1 MKIGNLFKIA
11 LKALNNNK
19 MRCFLTMLG
28 IIIGIA
34 SIISIVSTIK
44 GTNEQIKKNLI
55 GSGTNTVQIQLYQ
68 GDYQY
73 EMLYNGLP
81 DGIPVRDETT
91 MEKIKSVKNVED
103 AAFYTSRSDYNNSVY
118 YGNNGISGSQVFGVD
133 NRYFT
138 TNGLVLKS
146 GRTFVDSDFTDF
158 HAAAIID
165 ADTADSLFDGENPI
179 GKTIEI
185 SSIPFTVVGIVDED
199 SKFEPVINSIDEYY
213 TYYSNSSASRIF
225 VPSSMWPALYSF
237 DEPQNVA
244 IRVSNT
250 EAMTDAGKAVAEIM
264 NTNVTNSEI
273 KYQAQDLLKQAQDL
287 QDLSSST
294 NSQLIWI
301 ASISLLVGG
310 IGVMNIMLVSVTERT
325 REIGLKKAIG
335 AKKSRILWQFLTEAA
350 VLTSLGGI
358 VGVGAGIG
366 LAAII
371 SRVTSAPVA
380 ISVPSIIIAVVFSMV
395 IGIIFGLLP
404 SFKAANLN
412 PIDALRHQ

>member
-1 MKIGNLFKIA
+1 MIENIRLSFQGIWSH
-11 LKALNNNK
+11 K
-19 MRCFLTMLG
+19 MRSFLTMLG

-133 NRYFT
+133 NSYFT

-213 TYYSNSSASRIF
+213 TYYSDSSASRIF

-301 ASISLLVGG
+301 ASISLLVVG

-412 PIDALRHQ
+412 PIDALRHE

>member
-1 MKIGNLFKIA
+1 MIENIRLSFQGIWSH
-11 LKALNNNK
+11 K
-19 MRCFLTMLG
+19 MRSFLTMLG

-133 NRYFT
+133 NSYFT

-185 SSIPFTVVGIVDED
+185 SSIPFTVVGVVDED

-213 TYYSNSSASRIF
+213 TYYSDSSASRIF

-264 NTNVTNSEI
+264 NANVTNSEI

-412 PIDALRHQ
+412 PIDALRHE

>member
-1 MKIGNLFKIA
+1 MIENIRLSFQGIWSH
-11 LKALNNNK
+11 K
-19 MRCFLTMLG
+19 MRSFLTMLG

-133 NRYFT
+133 NSYFT

-213 TYYSNSSASRIF
+213 TYYSDSSASRIF

-250 EAMTDAGKAVAEIM
+250 EAMTDAGTAVAEIM

-366 LAAII
+366 LAAVI

-412 PIDALRHQ
+412 PIDALRHE

>member
-1 MKIGNLFKIA
+1 MIENIRLSFQGIWSH
-11 LKALNNNK
+11 K
-19 MRCFLTMLG
+19 MRSFLTMLG

-91 MEKIKSVKNVED
+91 MEKITSVKNVED

-133 NRYFT
+133 NSYFT

-185 SSIPFTVVGIVDED
+185 SSIPFTVVGVVDED

-213 TYYSNSSASRIF
+213 TYYSDSSASRIF

-287 QDLSSST
+287 PDLSSST

-412 PIDALRHQ
+412 PIDALRHE

>member
-1 MKIGNLFKIA
+1 MIENIRLSFQGIWSH
-11 LKALNNNK
+11 K
-19 MRCFLTMLG
+19 MRSFLTMLG

-81 DGIPVRDETT
+81 DGIPVSDETT

-133 NRYFT
+133 NSYFT

-213 TYYSNSSASRIF
+213 TYYSDSSASRIF

-412 PIDALRHQ
+412 PIDALRHE

>member
-1 MKIGNLFKIA
+1 MIENIRLSFQGIWSH
-11 LKALNNNK
+11 K
-19 MRCFLTMLG
+19 MRSFLTMLG

-81 DGIPVRDETT
+81 DGLPVRDETT

-133 NRYFT
+133 NSYFT

-185 SSIPFTVVGIVDED
+185 SGIPFTVVGIVDED

-287 QDLSSST
+287 QDLSNST

-412 PIDALRHQ
+412 PIDALRHE

>member
-1 MKIGNLFKIA
+1 MIENIRLSFQGIWSH
-11 LKALNNNK
+11 K
-19 MRCFLTMLG
+19 MRSFLTMLG

-133 NRYFT
+133 NSYFT

-213 TYYSNSSASRIF
+213 TYYSDSSASRIF

-250 EAMTDAGKAVAEIM
+250 EAMTDAGKAVAELM

-412 PIDALRHQ
+412 PIDALRHE

>member
-1 MKIGNLFKIA
+1 MIENIRLSFQGIWSH
-11 LKALNNNK
+11 K
-19 MRCFLTMLG
+19 MRSFLTMLG

-133 NRYFT
+133 NSYFT

-213 TYYSNSSASRIF
+213 TYYSDSSASRIF

-371 SRVTSAPVA
+371 SHVTSAPVA

-412 PIDALRHQ
+412 PIDALRHE

>member
-1 MKIGNLFKIA
+1 MIENIRLSFQGIWSH
-11 LKALNNNK
+11 K
-19 MRCFLTMLG
+19 MRSFLTMLG

-133 NRYFT
+133 NSYFT

-213 TYYSNSSASRIF
+213 TYYSDSSASRIF

-264 NTNVTNSEI
+264 NANVTNSEI

-412 PIDALRHQ
+412 PIDALRHE

>member
-1 MKIGNLFKIA
+1 MIENIRLSFQGIWSH
-11 LKALNNNK
+11 K
-19 MRCFLTMLG
+19 MRSFLTMLG

-133 NRYFT
+133 NSYFT

-146 GRTFVDSDFTDF
+146 GRTFVDSDFTDC

-185 SSIPFTVVGIVDED
+185 SGIPFTVVGVVDED

-412 PIDALRHQ
+412 PIDALRHE

>member
-1 MKIGNLFKIA
+1 MIENIRLSFQGIWSH
-11 LKALNNNK
+11 K
-19 MRCFLTMLG
+19 MRSFLTMLG

-81 DGIPVRDETT
+81 DSIPVRDETT

-213 TYYSNSSASRIF
+213 TYYSDSSASRIF

-264 NTNVTNSEI
+264 NANVTNSEI

-366 LAAII
+366 LAEII

-412 PIDALRHQ
+412 PIDALRHE

>member
-1 MKIGNLFKIA
+1 MIENIRLSFQGIWSH
-11 LKALNNNK
+11 K
-19 MRCFLTMLG
+19 MRSFLTMLG

-133 NRYFT
+133 NSYFT

-213 TYYSNSSASRIF
+213 TYYSDSSASRIF

-366 LAAII
+366 LAAVI

-412 PIDALRHQ
+412 PIDALRHE

>member
-1 MKIGNLFKIA
+1 MIENIRLSFQGIWSH
-11 LKALNNNK
+11 K
-19 MRCFLTMLG
+19 MRSFLTMLG

-133 NRYFT
+133 NSYFT

-185 SSIPFTVVGIVDED
+185 SSIPFTVVGVVDED

-213 TYYSNSSASRIF
+213 TYYSDSSASRIF

-244 IRVSNT
+244 IRVSDT
-250 EAMTDAGKAVAEIM
+250 EALTDAGKAVAEIM

-412 PIDALRHQ
+412 PIDALRHE

>member
-1 MKIGNLFKIA
+1 MIENIRLSFQGIWSH
-11 LKALNNNK
+11 K
-19 MRCFLTMLG
+19 MRSFLTMLG

-213 TYYSNSSASRIF
+213 TYYSDSSASRIF

-264 NTNVTNSEI
+264 NANVTNSEI

-412 PIDALRHQ
+412 PIDALRHE

>member
-1 MKIGNLFKIA
+1 MIENIRLSFQGIWSH
-11 LKALNNNK
+11 K
-19 MRCFLTMLG
+19 MRSFLTMLG

-133 NRYFT
+133 NSYFT

-185 SSIPFTVVGIVDED
+185 SGIPFTVVGIVDED

-250 EAMTDAGKAVAEIM
+250 EAMTDAGKSVAEIM

-412 PIDALRHQ
+412 PIDALRHE

>member
-1 MKIGNLFKIA
+1 MIENIRLSFQGIWSH
-11 LKALNNNK
+11 K
-19 MRCFLTMLG
+19 MRSFLTMLG

-81 DGIPVRDETT
+81 DDIPVRDETT

-213 TYYSNSSASRIF
+213 TYYSDSSASRIF

-264 NTNVTNSEI
+264 NANVTNSEI

-366 LAAII
+366 LAAVI

-412 PIDALRHQ
+412 PIDALRHE

>member
-1 MKIGNLFKIA
+1 MIENIRLSFQGIWSH
-11 LKALNNNK
+11 K
-19 MRCFLTMLG
+19 MRSFLTMLG

-91 MEKIKSVKNVED
+91 MEKIKSVKNVEN

-133 NRYFT
+133 NSYFT

-412 PIDALRHQ
+412 PIDALRHE

>member
-1 MKIGNLFKIA
+1 MIENIRLSFQGIWSH
-11 LKALNNNK
+11 K
-19 MRCFLTMLG
+19 MRSFLTMLG

-133 NRYFT
+133 NSYFT

-185 SSIPFTVVGIVDED
+185 SSIPFTVVGVVDED

-213 TYYSNSSASRIF
+213 TYYSDSSASRIF

-250 EAMTDAGKAVAEIM
+250 EVMTDAGKAVAEIM

-412 PIDALRHQ
+412 PIDALRHE

>member
-1 MKIGNLFKIA
+1 MIENIRLSFQGIWSH
-11 LKALNNNK
+11 K
-19 MRCFLTMLG
+19 MRSFLTMLG

-133 NRYFT
+133 NSYFT

-213 TYYSNSSASRIF
+213 TYYSDSSASRIF

-395 IGIIFGLLP
+395 ISIIFGLLP

-412 PIDALRHQ
+412 PIDALRHE

>member
-1 MKIGNLFKIA
+1 MIENIRLSFQGIWSH
-11 LKALNNNK
+11 K
-19 MRCFLTMLG
+19 MRSFLTMLG

-133 NRYFT
+133 NSYFT

-185 SSIPFTVVGIVDED
+185 SGIPFTVVGIVDED

-213 TYYSNSSASRIF
+213 TYYSDSSASRIF

-404 SFKAANLN
+404 SIKAANLN
-412 PIDALRHQ
+412 PIDA

>member
-1 MKIGNLFKIA
+1 MIENIRLSFQGIWSH
-11 LKALNNNK
+11 K
-19 MRCFLTMLG
+19 MRSFLTMLG

-133 NRYFT
+133 NSYFT

-158 HAAAIID
+158 HTAAIID

-213 TYYSNSSASRIF
+213 TYYSDSSASRIF

-264 NTNVTNSEI
+264 NANVTNSEI

-366 LAAII
+366 LAEII

-412 PIDALRHQ
+412 PIDALRHE

>member
-1 MKIGNLFKIA
+1 MIENIRLSFQGIWSH
-11 LKALNNNK
+11 K
-19 MRCFLTMLG
+19 MRSFLTMLG

-55 GSGTNTVQIQLYQ
+55 GSGTNTVQIQMYQ

-133 NRYFT
+133 NSYFT

-213 TYYSNSSASRIF
+213 TYYSDSSASRIF

-412 PIDALRHQ
+412 PIDALRSE

>member
-1 MKIGNLFKIA
+1 MIENIRLSFQGIWSH
-11 LKALNNNK
+11 K
-19 MRCFLTMLG
+19 MRSFLTMLG

-133 NRYFT
+133 NSYFT

-310 IGVMNIMLVSVTERT
+310 IRAMNIMFVSVTERT

-412 PIDALRHQ
+412 PIDALRHE

>member
-1 MKIGNLFKIA
+1 MIENIRLSFQGIWSH
-11 LKALNNNK
+11 K
-19 MRCFLTMLG
+19 MRSFLTMLG

-133 NRYFT
+133 NSYFT

-146 GRTFVDSDFTDF
+146 GRTFVGSDFTDF

-185 SSIPFTVVGIVDED
+185 SSIPFTVVGVVDED

-213 TYYSNSSASRIF
+213 TYYSDSSASRIF

-301 ASISLLVGG
+301 ASISLLDGG

-412 PIDALRHQ
+412 PIDALRHE

>member
-1 MKIGNLFKIA
+1 MIENIRLSFQGIWSH
-11 LKALNNNK
+11 K
-19 MRCFLTMLG
+19 MRSFLTMLG

-133 NRYFT
+133 NSYFT

-146 GRTFVDSDFTDF
+146 GRTFVDSDFSDF

-185 SSIPFTVVGIVDED
+185 SSIPFTVVGVVDED

-213 TYYSNSSASRIF
+213 TYYSDSSASRIF

-404 SFKAANLN
+404 SFNAAKLN
-412 PIDALRHQ
+412 PIDALRHE

>member
-1 MKIGNLFKIA
+1 MIENIRLSFQGIWSH
-11 LKALNNNK
+11 K
-19 MRCFLTMLG
+19 MRSFLTMLG

-44 GTNEQIKKNLI
+44 GTNEQIKKNII

-133 NRYFT
+133 NSYFT

-185 SSIPFTVVGIVDED
+185 SGIPFTVVGIVDED

-412 PIDALRHQ
+412 PIDALRHE

>member
-1 MKIGNLFKIA
+1 MIENIRLSFQGIWSH
-11 LKALNNNK
+11 K
-19 MRCFLTMLG
+19 MRSFLTMLG

-81 DGIPVRDETT
+81 DGIPVHDETT

-133 NRYFT
+133 NSYFT

-412 PIDALRHQ
+412 PIDALRHE